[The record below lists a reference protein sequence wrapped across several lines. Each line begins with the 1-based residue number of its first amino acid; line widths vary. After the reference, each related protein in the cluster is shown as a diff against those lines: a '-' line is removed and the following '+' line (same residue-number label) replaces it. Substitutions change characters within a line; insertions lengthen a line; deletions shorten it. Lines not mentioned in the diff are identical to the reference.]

1 MSRLAGNLNI
11 ATHTFRQTFRHG
23 KANASAGGG
32 LAALTVFHLI
42 IHGEDFILLF
52 LRDTDTGVFHFK
64 VQHIASIVAHAHD
77 HAPLLSEFDGVADQ
91 VPQNLS
97 QTSTVSNHF
106 MRQRQRRLHHKT
118 QPFLLRLQT
127 GQVFEIGKE
136 AGKIDFLVIQL
147 NFTALH
153 FIHVDNIIEDIAQR
167 YRRNVD
173 RFQVFFLLRRQV
185 GVEQNAAEAN
195 NAVERGTQ
203 FVADGRDKGGFVAA
217 GALQRILI
225 ALAFGNIATK
235 AHQAMAF
242 THAIVVRHF
251 TDFEARFAPVRIIEP
266 LLVGQRDVVT
276 ENFLIGFN
284 NLCCR
289 FGGVDIFR
297 MQMNQLLFTLASQQL
312 HRPVTAGKLFIF
324 IAIENQIRRSIEE
337 RTQEG
342 GLLFKANLRFLT
354 LLHLNA
360 QLLQRRQ
367 ALGLGFFAIAN
378 FLIKL

>member
-1 MSRLAGNLNI
+1 
-11 ATHTFRQTFRHG
+11 
-23 KANASAGGG
+23 
-32 LAALTVFHLI
+32 
-42 IHGEDFILLF
+42 
-52 LRDTDTGVFHFK
+52 
-64 VQHIASIVAHAHD
+64 
-77 HAPLLSEFDGVADQ
+77 
-91 VPQNLS
+91 
-97 QTSTVSNHF
+97 

-153 FIHVDNIIEDIAQR
+153 LIHVDNIVEDIAQR
-167 YRRNVD
+167 HRRNVD
-173 RFQVFFLLRRQV
+173 RFQIFFLLRRQV

-251 TDFEARFAPVRIIEP
+251 TDFEARFAPVWIIEP

-289 FGGVDIFR
+289 FGV
-297 MQMNQLLFTLASQQL
+297 
-312 HRPVTAGKLFIF
+312 
-324 IAIENQIRRSIEE
+324 
-337 RTQEG
+337 
-342 GLLFKANLRFLT
+342 
-354 LLHLNA
+354 
-360 QLLQRRQ
+360 
-367 ALGLGFFAIAN
+367 
-378 FLIKL
+378 